1 MLGFLHIVYLALIE
15 TFASVLRSAWSSLQ
29 LRVWVFARS
38 SISSLFR
45 YRLVSTSFVSFAF
58 PVCLIAFVQFVG
70 YFILTLY
77 LLNCQ
82 FSVPLYFTLLGFVS
96 HRFAWSCFGS
106 LVSPVIEDLK

>member
-1 MLGFLHIVYLALIE
+1 MLGFFHIVYLALIE
-15 TFASVLRSAWSSLQ
+15 TFGSVLRSAWSSLQ
-29 LRVWVFARS
+29 LRVWVFALS

-70 YFILTLY
+70 YL

-96 HRFAWSCFGS
+96 HRFASSCFGS